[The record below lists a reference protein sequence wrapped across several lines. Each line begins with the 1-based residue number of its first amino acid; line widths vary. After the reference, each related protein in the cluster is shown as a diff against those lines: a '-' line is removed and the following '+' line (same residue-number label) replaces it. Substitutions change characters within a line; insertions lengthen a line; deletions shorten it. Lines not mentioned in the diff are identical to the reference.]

1 MSNIVSNQTYDK
13 LSYSKGKITYHDYV
27 TNKLDNVH
35 NMLFDDALQKYML
48 ANPNLLHGSNE
59 EFYKSEYDKL
69 KTKYRIIDIKRE
81 IYFEPSVAKLIP
93 KHNIDDKKL
102 NIDLTQY
109 WNNDYVVKNIFLDYR
124 VKPIANNF
132 AEYRFKLAKDIPQ
145 QDTTDIKNACI
156 CDAEIIEWDYVR
168 GRAKLRS
175 RVWDTEF
182 YVDYKYTNS
191 EVKESDSLSIDNLFA
206 TILNKNKTK

>member
-1 MSNIVSNQTYDK
+1 MSNIVSNKTYDK

-48 ANPNLLHGSNE
+48 ENLWIDSKE
-59 EFYKSEYDKL
+59 EFYEHGYNEL
-69 KTKYRIIDIKRE
+69 KQEYRIIDIKRE

-93 KHNIDDKKL
+93 KHNIDNKKL
-102 NIDLTQY
+102 NIDLEQY

-124 VKPIANNF
+124 VKPIANNL
-132 AEYRFKLAKDIPQ
+132 AEYGDTYR
-145 QDTTDIKNACI
+145 QDTRDINNARI
-156 CDAEIIEWDYVR
+156 YDAEIIEWDYVR

-175 RVWDTEF
+175 RVWNIEF
-182 YVDYKYTNS
+182 YVDYKYINS
-191 EVKESDSLSIDNLFA
+191 DVKEAESLSIDNTFA
-206 TILNKNKTK
+206 SLIRKNKTKE

>member
-1 MSNIVSNQTYDK
+1 MSNIVSNKTYDK

-48 ANPNLLHGSNE
+48 EHGYN
-59 EFYKSEYDKL
+59 DL
-69 KTKYRIIDIKRE
+69 KQKYRIIDIKRE

-93 KHNIDDKKL
+93 KHNIDSKKL
-102 NIDLTQY
+102 NIDLEHY
-109 WNNDYVVKNIFLDYR
+109 WNNDYIVKNIFLDYR
-124 VKPIANNF
+124 VKPIANNL
-132 AEYRFKLAKDIPQ
+132 AEYGDIYQ
-145 QDTTDIKNACI
+145 QDTEDINNARI
-156 CDAEIIEWDYVR
+156 YDAEIIEWDYVR

>member
-1 MSNIVSNQTYDK
+1 MSNIVSNKTYDK

-35 NMLFDDALQKYML
+35 NMLFNDALQKYML
-48 ANPNLLHGSNE
+48 EHGYN
-59 EFYKSEYDKL
+59 DL
-69 KTKYRIIDIKRE
+69 KQKYRIIDIKRE

-102 NIDLTQY
+102 NIDLEKY
-109 WNNDYVVKNIFLDYR
+109 WNNDYIVKNIFLDYR

-132 AEYRFKLAKDIPQ
+132 AEYRFRLAKDIPQ
-145 QDTTDIKNACI
+145 QDTKDINNARI
-156 CDAEIIEWDYVR
+156 YDAEIIEWDYVR

-175 RVWDTEF
+175 RVWNIEF
-182 YVDYKYTNS
+182 YVDYKYINS
-191 EVKESDSLSIDNLFA
+191 DVKEAESLSIDNTFA
-206 TILNKNKTK
+206 SLIRKNKTK

>member
-1 MSNIVSNQTYDK
+1 MSNIVSNKTYDK

-35 NMLFDDALQKYML
+35 NMLFDDALQKYIL

-59 EFYKSEYDKL
+59 ELYKSEYDKL
-69 KTKYRIIDIKRE
+69 KAKYRIIDIKRE

-93 KHNIDDKKL
+93 KHNIDAKKL
-102 NIDLTQY
+102 NIDLEQY

-124 VKPIANNF
+124 VKPIANNL
-132 AEYRFKLAKDIPQ
+132 AEYGDTYQ

-206 TILNKNKTK
+206 SILNKNKTK

>member
-1 MSNIVSNQTYDK
+1 MSNIVSNKTYDK

-48 ANPNLLHGSNE
+48 DKLWIDSKE
-59 EFYKSEYDKL
+59 EFYEHGYNEL
-69 KTKYRIIDIKRE
+69 KQKYRIIDIKRE

-93 KHNIDDKKL
+93 KHNIDNKKL
-102 NIDLTQY
+102 NIDLEQY
-109 WNNDYVVKNIFLDYR
+109 WNNDYIVKNIFLDYR

-156 CDAEIIEWDYVR
+156 RDAEIVEWDYVR

>member
-1 MSNIVSNQTYDK
+1 MSSIVSNKTYDK

-48 ANPNLLHGSNE
+48 ENPNLLHSSNE
-59 EFYKSEYDKL
+59 EFYKSGYDKL
-69 KTKYRIIDIKRE
+69 KEKYRIIDIKRE

-93 KHNIDDKKL
+93 KHNIDGKKL
-102 NIDLTQY
+102 NIDLEQY

-124 VKPIANNF
+124 VKPIANNL
-132 AEYRFKLAKDIPQ
+132 AEYGDISR

-175 RVWDTEF
+175 RVWNIEF
-182 YVDYKYTNS
+182 YVDYKYINS
-191 EVKESDSLSIDNLFA
+191 DVKESDSLSIDNTFA
-206 TILNKNKTK
+206 SLIRKNKTK

>member
-1 MSNIVSNQTYDK
+1 MSNIVSNKTYDK

-48 ANPNLLHGSNE
+48 EHGYN
-59 EFYKSEYDKL
+59 DL
-69 KTKYRIIDIKRE
+69 KQKYRIIDIKRE

-109 WNNDYVVKNIFLDYR
+109 WNNDYIVKNIFLDYR

-132 AEYRFKLAKDIPQ
+132 AEYRFRLAKDIPQ

-175 RVWDTEF
+175 RVWNTEF

-206 TILNKNKTK
+206 SILNKNKTK

>member
-48 ANPNLLHGSNE
+48 DKLWIDSKE
-59 EFYKSEYDKL
+59 EFYEHGYNEL
-69 KTKYRIIDIKRE
+69 KQEYRIIDIKRE

-93 KHNIDDKKL
+93 KHNIDEKL

-124 VKPIANNF
+124 VKPIANNL
-132 AEYRFKLAKDIPQ
+132 AEYGDTYRQDIKDI
-145 QDTTDIKNACI
+145 TKDINNARI
-156 CDAEIIEWDYVR
+156 YDAEIIEWDYVR

-175 RVWDTEF
+175 RVWNIEF
-182 YVDYKYTNS
+182 YIDYKYINS
-191 EVKESDSLSIDNLFA
+191 DVKEAESLSIDNTFA
-206 TILNKNKTK
+206 SLIRKNKTKE

>member
-1 MSNIVSNQTYDK
+1 MSSIVSNKTYDK

-48 ANPNLLHGSNE
+48 EHGYN
-59 EFYKSEYDKL
+59 DL
-69 KTKYRIIDIKRE
+69 KQKYRIIDIKRE

-102 NIDLTQY
+102 NIDLEQY
-109 WNNDYVVKNIFLDYR
+109 WNNDYIVKNIFLDYR
-124 VKPIANNF
+124 VKPIANNL
-132 AEYRFKLAKDIPQ
+132 AEYGDTYR
-145 QDTTDIKNACI
+145 QDTTDINNARI
-156 CDAEIIEWDYVR
+156 YDAEIIEWDYVR

-175 RVWDTEF
+175 RVWNIEF
-182 YVDYKYTNS
+182 YVDYKYINS
-191 EVKESDSLSIDNLFA
+191 DVKESDSLSIDNTFA
-206 TILNKNKTK
+206 SLIRKNKTK

>member
-1 MSNIVSNQTYDK
+1 MSSIVSNKTYDK

-48 ANPNLLHGSNE
+48 ANPNLLQSSNE
-59 EFYKSEYDKL
+59 EFYNNGYDKL
-69 KTKYRIIDIKRE
+69 KEKYRIIDIKRE

-93 KHNIDDKKL
+93 KHNIDSKKL
-102 NIDLTQY
+102 NIDLEQY

-124 VKPIANNF
+124 VKPIANNL
-132 AEYRFKLAKDIPQ
+132 AEYGDISR
-145 QDTTDIKNACI
+145 QDTMDINNARI
-156 CDAEIIEWDYVR
+156 YDAEIIEWDYVR

-175 RVWDTEF
+175 RVWNIEF
-182 YVDYKYTNS
+182 YVDYKYINS
-191 EVKESDSLSIDNLFA
+191 DVKESDSLSIDNTFA
-206 TILNKNKTK
+206 SLIRKNKTK

>member
-1 MSNIVSNQTYDK
+1 MSNIVSNKTYDK

-48 ANPNLLHGSNE
+48 EHGYN
-59 EFYKSEYDKL
+59 DL
-69 KTKYRIIDIKRE
+69 KQKYRIIDIKRE

-102 NIDLTQY
+102 NIDLEQY
-109 WNNDYVVKNIFLDYR
+109 WNNDYIVKNIFLDYR
-124 VKPIANNF
+124 VKPIANNL
-132 AEYRFKLAKDIPQ
+132 AEYGDTYRQDTKDIN
-145 QDTTDIKNACI
+145 NARI
-156 CDAEIIEWDYVR
+156 YDAEIIEWDYVR

-175 RVWDTEF
+175 RVWNIEF
-182 YVDYKYTNS
+182 YVDYKYINS
-191 EVKESDSLSIDNLFA
+191 DVKEAESLSIDNTFA
-206 TILNKNKTK
+206 SLIRKIKLKNKNGNKEEVH

>member
-1 MSNIVSNQTYDK
+1 MSNIVSNKTYDK

-48 ANPNLLHGSNE
+48 DKLWIDSKE
-59 EFYKSEYDKL
+59 EFYEHGYNEL
-69 KTKYRIIDIKRE
+69 KQKYRIIDIKRE

-93 KHNIDDKKL
+93 KHNIDEKL

-132 AEYRFKLAKDIPQ
+132 AEYRFRLAKDIPQ

>member
-1 MSNIVSNQTYDK
+1 MSNIVSNKTYDK

-48 ANPNLLHGSNE
+48 EHGYN
-59 EFYKSEYDKL
+59 DL
-69 KTKYRIIDIKRE
+69 KQKYRIIDIKRE

-93 KHNIDDKKL
+93 KHNIGDKKL

-109 WNNDYVVKNIFLDYR
+109 WNNDYIVKNIFLDYR

-191 EVKESDSLSIDNLFA
+191 EVKESDSLSIDNSFA
-206 TILNKNKTK
+206 SLIRKNKTK

>member
-1 MSNIVSNQTYDK
+1 MSSIVSNKTYDK

-48 ANPNLLHGSNE
+48 DKLWIDSKE
-59 EFYKSEYDKL
+59 EFYEHGYNEL
-69 KTKYRIIDIKRE
+69 KQKYRIIDIKRE

-102 NIDLTQY
+102 NIDLEQY

-124 VKPIANNF
+124 VKPIANNL
-132 AEYRFKLAKDIPQ
+132 AEYGDTYRQDTKDIN
-145 QDTTDIKNACI
+145 NARI
-156 CDAEIIEWDYVR
+156 YDAEIIEWDYVR

-175 RVWDTEF
+175 RVWNIEF
-182 YVDYKYTNS
+182 YVDYKYINS
-191 EVKESDSLSIDNLFA
+191 DVKESDSLSIDNTFA
-206 TILNKNKTK
+206 SLIRKNKTK

>member
-1 MSNIVSNQTYDK
+1 MSNIVSNKTYDK

-48 ANPNLLHGSNE
+48 DKLWIDSKE
-59 EFYKSEYDKL
+59 EFYEHGYNEL
-69 KTKYRIIDIKRE
+69 KQKYRIIDIKRE

-93 KHNIDDKKL
+93 KHNIDEKL

-109 WNNDYVVKNIFLDYR
+109 WNNDYIVKNIFLDYR

-132 AEYRFKLAKDIPQ
+132 AEYRFRLAKDIPQ

>member
-1 MSNIVSNQTYDK
+1 MSNIVSNKIYDK

-48 ANPNLLHGSNE
+48 EHGYN
-59 EFYKSEYDKL
+59 DL
-69 KTKYRIIDIKRE
+69 KQKYRIIDIKRE

-109 WNNDYVVKNIFLDYR
+109 WNNDYIVKNIFLDYR
-124 VKPIANNF
+124 VKPIANNL
-132 AEYRFKLAKDIPQ
+132 AEYGDTYQ
-145 QDTTDIKNACI
+145 QDTEDINNACI
-156 CDAEIIEWDYVR
+156 YDAEIIEWDYVR

-175 RVWDTEF
+175 RVWNIEF
-182 YVDYKYTNS
+182 YIDYKYINS
-191 EVKESDSLSIDNLFA
+191 DVKESDSLSIDNLFA
-206 TILNKNKTK
+206 SILNKNKTKE

>member
-1 MSNIVSNQTYDK
+1 MSNIVSNKTYDK

-48 ANPNLLHGSNE
+48 AKLWRDSKE
-59 EFYKSEYDKL
+59 EFYEYGYNEL
-69 KTKYRIIDIKRE
+69 KQKYRIIDIKRE

-93 KHNIDDKKL
+93 KHNIDEKL

-109 WNNDYVVKNIFLDYR
+109 WNNDYIVKNIFLDYR
-124 VKPIANNF
+124 VKPIANNL
-132 AEYRFKLAKDIPQ
+132 AEYGDTYQ

-206 TILNKNKTK
+206 SILNKNKTK

>member
-48 ANPNLLHGSNE
+48 DKLWIDSKE
-59 EFYKSEYDKL
+59 EFYEHGYNEL
-69 KTKYRIIDIKRE
+69 TQKYRIIDIKRE

-93 KHNIDDKKL
+93 KHNIDEKL

-109 WNNDYVVKNIFLDYR
+109 WNNDYIVKNIFLDYR

>member
-1 MSNIVSNQTYDK
+1 MSNIVSNKTYDK

-48 ANPNLLHGSNE
+48 DKLWIDSKE
-59 EFYKSEYDKL
+59 EFYEHGYNEL
-69 KTKYRIIDIKRE
+69 KQKYRIIDIKRE

-93 KHNIDDKKL
+93 KHNIDEKL
-102 NIDLTQY
+102 NIDLEQY
-109 WNNDYVVKNIFLDYR
+109 WNNDYIVKNIFLDYR

-156 CDAEIIEWDYVR
+156 RDAEIVEWDYVR

>member
-1 MSNIVSNQTYDK
+1 MSSIVSNKTYDK

-48 ANPNLLHGSNE
+48 DNLWRDSKE
-59 EFYKSEYDKL
+59 EFYEHGYNEL
-69 KTKYRIIDIKRE
+69 KQKYRIIDIKRE

-93 KHNIDDKKL
+93 KHNIDEKL

-109 WNNDYVVKNIFLDYR
+109 WNNDYIVKNIFLDYR
-124 VKPIANNF
+124 VKPIANNL
-132 AEYRFKLAKDIPQ
+132 AEYGDTYRQDIKDI
-145 QDTTDIKNACI
+145 TKDINNACI
-156 CDAEIIEWDYVR
+156 YDAEIIEWDYVR

-175 RVWDTEF
+175 RVWNIEF
-182 YVDYKYTNS
+182 YIDYKYINS
-191 EVKESDSLSIDNLFA
+191 DVKEAESLSIDNTFA
-206 TILNKNKTK
+206 SLNRKNKTKE

>member
-1 MSNIVSNQTYDK
+1 MSNIVSNKTYDK

-48 ANPNLLHGSNE
+48 EHGYN
-59 EFYKSEYDKL
+59 DL
-69 KTKYRIIDIKRE
+69 KQKYRIIDIKRE

-93 KHNIDDKKL
+93 KHNIDGKKL

-109 WNNDYVVKNIFLDYR
+109 WNNDYIVKNIFLDYR
-124 VKPIANNF
+124 VKPIANNL
-132 AEYRFKLAKDIPQ
+132 AEYGDTYR
-145 QDTTDIKNACI
+145 QDTEDINNACI
-156 CDAEIIEWDYVR
+156 YDAEIIEWDYVR

-175 RVWDTEF
+175 RVWNIEF
-182 YVDYKYTNS
+182 YIDYKYINS
-191 EVKESDSLSIDNLFA
+191 DVKEAESLSIDNTFA
-206 TILNKNKTK
+206 SLIRKNKTKE

>member
-1 MSNIVSNQTYDK
+1 MSNIVSNKTYDK

-48 ANPNLLHGSNE
+48 EHGYN
-59 EFYKSEYDKL
+59 DL
-69 KTKYRIIDIKRE
+69 KQKYRIIDIQRE
-81 IYFEPSVAKLIP
+81 IYFEPSIAKLIP
-93 KHNIDDKKL
+93 KYNIDGKKL

-124 VKPIANNF
+124 IKPIANNL
-132 AEYRFKLAKDIPQ
+132 AEYGDTYRQDIKDI
-145 QDTTDIKNACI
+145 TKDINNARI
-156 CDAEIIEWDYVR
+156 YDAEIIEWDYVR

-175 RVWDTEF
+175 RVWNIEF
-182 YVDYKYTNS
+182 YVDYKYINS
-191 EVKESDSLSIDNLFA
+191 DVKEAESLSIDNTFA
-206 TILNKNKTK
+206 SLIRKNKTK

>member
-1 MSNIVSNQTYDK
+1 MSNIVSNKTYDK

-48 ANPNLLHGSNE
+48 DKLWIDSKE
-59 EFYKSEYDKL
+59 EFYEHGYNEL
-69 KTKYRIIDIKRE
+69 KQEYRIIDIKRE

-93 KHNIDDKKL
+93 KHNIDNKKL
-102 NIDLTQY
+102 NIDLEQY
-109 WNNDYVVKNIFLDYR
+109 WNNDYIVKNIFLDYR

-132 AEYRFKLAKDIPQ
+132 AEYRFRLAKDIPQ

-191 EVKESDSLSIDNLFA
+191 EVKEAESLSIDNTFA
-206 TILNKNKTK
+206 SLIRKNKTK

>member
-1 MSNIVSNQTYDK
+1 MSNIVSNKTYDK

-48 ANPNLLHGSNE
+48 EHGYN
-59 EFYKSEYDKL
+59 DL
-69 KTKYRIIDIKRE
+69 KQKYRIIDIKRE
-81 IYFEPSVAKLIP
+81 IYFEPSIAKLIP
-93 KHNIDDKKL
+93 KHNTDGKKL
-102 NIDLTQY
+102 NIDLEKY
-109 WNNDYVVKNIFLDYR
+109 WNNDYIVKNIFLDYR
-124 VKPIANNF
+124 VKPIANNL
-132 AEYRFKLAKDIPQ
+132 AEYGDTYR

-175 RVWDTEF
+175 RVWNIEF
-182 YVDYKYTNS
+182 YVDYKYINS
-191 EVKESDSLSIDNLFA
+191 DVKEAESLSIDNTFA
-206 TILNKNKTK
+206 SILNKNKTEQ

>member
-1 MSNIVSNQTYDK
+1 MSNIVSNKTYDK

-48 ANPNLLHGSNE
+48 KHGYNNLKQE
-59 EFYKSEYDKL
+59 
-69 KTKYRIIDIKRE
+69 YRIIDIKRE

-102 NIDLTQY
+102 NIDLTHY
-109 WNNDYVVKNIFLDYR
+109 WNNDYIVKNIFLDYR

-132 AEYRFKLAKDIPQ
+132 AEYRFRLAKDIPQ

-206 TILNKNKTK
+206 SILNKNKTK

>member
-1 MSNIVSNQTYDK
+1 MSSIVSNKTYDK

-48 ANPNLLHGSNE
+48 EHGYNE
-59 EFYKSEYDKL
+59 L
-69 KTKYRIIDIKRE
+69 KQKYRIIDIKRE

-102 NIDLTQY
+102 NIDLEQY
-109 WNNDYVVKNIFLDYR
+109 WNNDYIVKNIFLDYR

>member
-1 MSNIVSNQTYDK
+1 MSNIVSNKTYDK

-48 ANPNLLHGSNE
+48 DKLWIDSKE
-59 EFYKSEYDKL
+59 EFYEHGYNEL
-69 KTKYRIIDIKRE
+69 KQKYRIIDIKRE

-93 KHNIDDKKL
+93 KHNINEKL
-102 NIDLTQY
+102 NIDLTRY
-109 WNNDYVVKNIFLDYR
+109 WNNDYIVKNIFLDYR

-132 AEYRFKLAKDIPQ
+132 AEYRFRLAKDIPQ

-206 TILNKNKTK
+206 SILNKNKTK

>member
-1 MSNIVSNQTYDK
+1 MSNIVSNKTYDK

-48 ANPNLLHGSNE
+48 EHGYN
-59 EFYKSEYDKL
+59 DL
-69 KTKYRIIDIKRE
+69 KQKYRIIDIKRE

-93 KHNIDDKKL
+93 KHNIDGKKL
-102 NIDLTQY
+102 NIDLEQY
-109 WNNDYVVKNIFLDYR
+109 WNNDYIVKNIFLDYR

-156 CDAEIIEWDYVR
+156 RDAEIVEWDYVR

-206 TILNKNKTK
+206 SILNKNKTK

>member
-1 MSNIVSNQTYDK
+1 MSNIVSNKTYDK

-48 ANPNLLHGSNE
+48 EHGYN
-59 EFYKSEYDKL
+59 DL
-69 KTKYRIIDIKRE
+69 KQKYRIIDIKRE

-109 WNNDYVVKNIFLDYR
+109 WNNDYIVKNIFLDYR

-132 AEYRFKLAKDIPQ
+132 AEYRFRLAKDIPQ
-145 QDTTDIKNACI
+145 QNTTDIKNACI
-156 CDAEIIEWDYVR
+156 RDAEIVEWDYVR

>member
-1 MSNIVSNQTYDK
+1 MSNIVSNKTYDK

-48 ANPNLLHGSNE
+48 DNLWRDSKE
-59 EFYKSEYDKL
+59 EFYEHGYNDL
-69 KTKYRIIDIKRE
+69 KQKYRIIDIKRE

-93 KHNIDDKKL
+93 KHNIDEKL
-102 NIDLTQY
+102 NIDLEQY

-124 VKPIANNF
+124 VKPIANNL
-132 AEYRFKLAKDIPQ
+132 AEYGDISR
-145 QDTTDIKNACI
+145 QDTMDINNARI
-156 CDAEIIEWDYVR
+156 YDAEIIEWDYVR

-175 RVWDTEF
+175 RVWNIEF
-182 YVDYKYTNS
+182 YIDYKYINS
-191 EVKESDSLSIDNLFA
+191 DVKEAESLSIDNTFA
-206 TILNKNKTK
+206 SLIRKNKTKE

>member
-1 MSNIVSNQTYDK
+1 MSSIVSNKTYDK

-48 ANPNLLHGSNE
+48 DNLWRDSEE
-59 EFYKSEYDKL
+59 EFYEHGYNDL
-69 KTKYRIIDIKRE
+69 KQKYRIIDIKRE

-93 KHNIDDKKL
+93 KHNIDEKL

-124 VKPIANNF
+124 VKPIANNL
-132 AEYRFKLAKDIPQ
+132 AEYGDTYR
-145 QDTTDIKNACI
+145 QDTEDINNARI
-156 CDAEIIEWDYVR
+156 YDAEIIEWDYVR

-175 RVWDTEF
+175 RVWNIEF
-182 YVDYKYTNS
+182 YIDYKYINS
-191 EVKESDSLSIDNLFA
+191 DVKEAESLSIDNTFA
-206 TILNKNKTK
+206 SLIRKNKTKE